1 MKKKVSKKKKITK
14 RKVSK
19 TKRPIS
25 KSKRKTSKRKNP
37 RSLTRLE
44 LQKLSDRPDVEPVK
58 VKNFLT
64 LPGLEDLDRE
74 FVDGLLFDRAYENNF
89 KLSTTRAIR
98 DGLDLMF
105 GTRKQVFHFSER
117 DPAEILG
124 QRISKLPRN
133 WY

>member
-1 MKKKVSKKKKITK
+1 MKKKVSKKKKIGK

-19 TKRPIS
+19 T
-25 KSKRKTSKRKNP
+25 KRKTSKRKNP
-37 RSLTRLE
+37 RILTRLE
-44 LQKLSDRPDVEPVK
+44 LQKLTDRPDVEPMK

-124 QRISKLPRN
+124 HRISKLPRN